1 MNALSVLQISLPQT
15 NEYTSESAASLL
27 SSLAHIPQRSLF
39 SKLLS
44 LAGSTS
50 PLKFSLEIVSL
61 GQAVKFYMTVPED
74 QEAYFESQIMA
85 AYPLASITKE
95 REDYLASCLSL
106 PGLNMG
112 QLKLA
117 YSNYYPLK
125 IYTDFKDVDP
135 LSSILGVFSKTG
147 PNDFLLVQVV
157 CQPAGS
163 SWQKKARGYLE
174 KEILDSSGKVK
185 SKSDKG
191 IIEEKISQIGF
202 KTALRFLSNNRL
214 LLNSLV
220 NSFSIFSRGDGNTF
234 TFQAPFFWQ
243 KKSFLKAI
251 GERSFKFFP
260 RGNILAVNEI
270 ATLWH
275 LPNADIKI
283 PNIVWAKTVI
293 SDPPA
298 NLPVATGNPEE
309 QSQINFIARTNF
321 KNKITT
327 FGIKKNDRRRHMYSV
342 GKTGTGKSTLLA
354 NMAISD
360 MRNREGLAV
369 FDPHGDL
376 CEILLDYIPSYR
388 IGDVCY
394 FDPSDIGNQPSLNI
408 LEVKNPAHRELVAS
422 GIVSIFYKLYS
433 YSWGPRLEHILRNT
447 LLSLLE
453 IPNTTLAQV
462 PEILTNQGLR
472 KSVIERLQDP
482 VLKNFW
488 LSEFNQMNDQQRT
501 EAIAPILNKVGQ
513 YISSPTIRGI
523 VGKPYSTIDLEKI
536 MNEGKIL
543 LVNLSQGKLGEDNA
557 ALLGAMLI
565 TKFQLA
571 AMSRVNVPEAQ
582 RRDFF
587 LYIDEF
593 QNFAT
598 NSFIKILSEARKF
611 RLNLILTNQYIG
623 QLSEEIQKAIFGNVG
638 SLISF
643 SVGAEDAKI
652 LSREFSE
659 KYSEKDLVE
668 LSNFEIIAKLAI
680 DNETSRPFFAQTLPL
695 PRCSNQNREKV
706 LRLSRE
712 KYRSK
717 QPL

>member
-1 MNALSVLQISLPQT
+1 MNALSVLQISVPQT

-27 SSLAHIPQRSLF
+27 SSLAHIPERSLM
-39 SKLLS
+39 SKLFSLS
-44 LAGSTS
+44 AKTS
-50 PLKFSLEIVSL
+50 PLKFSLEIAVVN
-61 GQAVKFYMTVPED
+61 QAVKFYVVVPED
-74 QEAYFESQIMA
+74 QEAYFESQLLGS
-85 AYPLASITKE
+85 YPLASITKE
-95 REDYLASCLSL
+95 REDYLCPVGNLS
-106 PGLNMG
+106 GLNLG

-117 YSNYYPLK
+117 YSSYYPLK
-125 IYTDFKDVDP
+125 TYTDFKDVDP
-135 LSSILGVFSKTG
+135 LSSILSVFSKAS
-147 PNDFLLVQVV
+147 PSDVLMVQLV

-185 SKSDKG
+185 PKSDKG
-191 IIEEKISQIGF
+191 VIEEKISQIGF
-202 KTALRFLSNNRL
+202 KVVLRFLSNNSTL
-214 LLNSLV
+214 MNSLA
-220 NSFSIFSRGDGNTF
+220 NSFSILSRGDGNVF
-234 TFQAPFFWQ
+234 AFSAPYFWQ
-243 KKSFLKAI
+243 KKGFLKAVC
-251 GERSFKFFP
+251 ERNFNLAPK
-260 RGNILAVNEI
+260 GNILTTNEI
-270 ATLWH
+270 ATIWH
-275 LPNADIKI
+275 MPNMNIKI
-283 PNIVWAKTVI
+283 PNIVWGKIMI
-293 SDPPA
+293 SEPPA
-298 NLPVATGNPEE
+298 NLPVATDNEEE
-309 QSQINFIARTNF
+309 QAKINFIARTNY

-327 FGIKKNDRRRHMYSV
+327 FGIKRNDRRRHMYSI

-376 CEILLDYIPSYR
+376 CETLLDYVPSYR
-388 IGDVCY
+388 INDVCY
-394 FDPSDIGNQPSLNI
+394 FDPSDLANQPALNI
-408 LEVKNPAHRELVAS
+408 LQVENPAHRELIAS
-422 GIVSIFYKLYS
+422 GIVSIFQKLYS

-453 IPNTTLAQV
+453 IPNTTLVQV
-462 PEILTNQGLR
+462 PEILTNLAYR
-472 KSVIERLQDP
+472 RSIIERINDP

-488 LSEFNQMNDQQRT
+488 LGEFNQMSDQQRN

-523 VGKPYSTIDLEKI
+523 VGKPYSTIDLAKI

-571 AMSRVNVPEAQ
+571 AMSRVNLPENE

-598 NSFIKILSEARKF
+598 MSFIKILSEARKY
-611 RLNLILTNQYIG
+611 RLNLILANQYMG

-638 SLISF
+638 SLIAF
-643 SVGAEDAKI
+643 GVGAEDAKI

-659 KYSEKDLVE
+659 KFTETDLVGM
-668 LSNFEIIAKLAI
+668 SNFEIIAKLAI
-680 DNETSRPFFAQTLPL
+680 DNETTKPFFAQTLPL
-695 PRCSNQNREKV
+695 PRCINQNREKV
-706 LRLSRE
+706 IKLSNE

-717 QPL
+717 